1 MALVAQQT
9 FVDRLSEAE
18 DALNELVSYAD
29 RLTSRLV
36 GYSDAAEAGYGDQ
49 PPSSG
54 ILPDVGDTAGRM
66 ARKVRDIRQNLGRIA
81 ESLPAEAINKP
92 LSGLGQ
98 QTARTGY

>member
-1 MALVAQQT
+1 MAMTMQQT

-18 DALNELVSYAD
+18 DALNELVTYAD

-36 GYSDAAEAGYGDQ
+36 GYSDAAEAGYGEQ
-49 PPSSG
+49 PPSNG

-81 ESLPAEAINKP
+81 ESLPAETLNKP
-92 LSGLGQ
+92 MTGMGQ
-98 QTARTGY
+98 QTNRIGH